1 MYEADYMGLLEEQA
15 DALSGDE
22 DFDGIA
28 ITGDDVEQA
37 AYSSVLGASGPSE
50 ALSVLARMNIPGNA
64 RLSPVSKARVA
75 ALSSGA
81 RAVIRVAEAQAARDA
96 LRPNSYCAFASPPL
110 ASVDVVPTP
119 SATITIQPGGGNGTW
134 KFLGF
139 YFPDDVQ
146 NAFVVTSLTIAGQ
159 QVIYGT
165 SSGTRGGGVSL
176 GVFGSRSPWNLNL
189 TPWMGRSFLNNQ
201 NIVFTVRNQLAAT
214 DYYNGAPFG
223 LVNTLQFTG
232 AVLTQV
238 DPCNVSLPGV
248 DAKLSRKQVMGATRN
263 ALSAF
268 SRPSYR

>member
-1 MYEADYMGLLEEQA
+1 MYEAEYMGLLEEQA

-64 RLSPVSKARVA
+64 RLSPASKARVA

-81 RAVIRVAEAQAARDA
+81 RAVIRVAEAQAARDS
-96 LRPNSYCAFASPPL
+96 LRPNSYCAFASGRMAAL
-110 ASVDVVPTP
+110 ATD
-119 SATITIQPGGGNGTW
+119 TITIQPGGGNGTW

-146 NAFVVTSLTIAGQ
+146 GQFVVTSLTIAGQ
-159 QVIYGT
+159 QVIYGS
-165 SSGTRGGGVSL
+165 SSGSGGGGVSL

-189 TPWMGRSFLNNQ
+189 TPWMGRTFLNNQ
-201 NIVFTVRNQLAAT
+201 NIVFTVRNQLSGT
-214 DYYNGAPFG
+214 DYYNGAAFG
-223 LVNTLQFTG
+223 ANTLQFTG

-268 SRPSYR
+268 SRSTYR

>member
-1 MYEADYMGLLEEQA
+1 MYEAEYMGLLEEQA

-28 ITGDDVEQA
+28 ITGDDVEEA
-37 AYSSVLGASGPSE
+37 AYSSVLGASSAPE
-50 ALSVLARMNIPGNA
+50 ALSILSRLNIPGNA
-64 RLSPVSKARVA
+64 RLSQASKARVA
-75 ALSSGA
+75 ALSTGA
-81 RAVIRVAEAQAARDA
+81 RAVIRVAEAQSARDA
-96 LRPNSYCAFASPPL
+96 LRPNSYCAFASG
-110 ASVDVVPTP
+110 AMAAGATD
-119 SATITIQPGGGNGTW
+119 TITIQPGGGNGTW

-146 NAFVVTSLTIAGQ
+146 NVFTVTSLTIAGQ

-165 SSGTRGGGVSL
+165 TTGGGGVSL

-189 TPWMGRSFLNNQ
+189 SPWMGRTFLNNQ
-201 NIVFTVRNQLAAT
+201 NIVISVRNAITAG
-214 DYYNGAPFG
+214 DYYNGGVFAG
-223 LVNTLQFTG
+223 SLQFTG

-248 DAKLSRKQVMGATRN
+248 DARLSRKQVVGATRN

-268 SRPSYR
+268 SRFPR

>member
-1 MYEADYMGLLEEQA
+1 MYEAEYMGLLEEQA

-28 ITGDDVEQA
+28 ITGDDVEDA
-37 AYSSVLGASGPSE
+37 AYSSVLGASSAPE
-50 ALSVLARMNIPGNA
+50 ALSILSRLNIPGNA
-64 RLSPVSKARVA
+64 RLSQASKARVA
-75 ALSSGA
+75 ALSTGA

-96 LRPNSYCAFASPPL
+96 LRPNSYCGFASGRL
-110 ASVDVVPTP
+110 VAQGTD
-119 SATITIQPGGGNGTW
+119 TITIQPGGGNGTW

-146 NAFVVTSLTIAGQ
+146 GQFVVTSLTIAGQ

-165 SSGTRGGGVSL
+165 STGTGGGGVSL

-189 TPWMGRSFLNNQ
+189 TPWMGRTFLNNQ
-201 NIVFTVRNQLAAT
+201 NIVVTVRNQLATT

-223 LVNTLQFTG
+223 GGSLQFVG

-248 DAKLSRKQVMGATRN
+248 DARLSRKQVVGAARN

-268 SRPSYR
+268 SRPVR

>member
-37 AYSSVLGASGPSE
+37 AYSSVLGASGPAE
-50 ALSVLARMNIPGNA
+50 ALSVLSRLNIPGNA
-64 RLSPVSKARVA
+64 RLSQSAKARVA
-75 ALSSGA
+75 ALSTGA
-81 RAVIRVAEAQAARDA
+81 RAVIRVAEAQAARDS
-96 LRPNSYCAFASPPL
+96 LRPNSYCAFASGRLGAL
-110 ASVDVVPTP
+110 ATD
-119 SATITIQPGGGNGTW
+119 TITIQPGGGNGTW

-146 NAFVVTSLTIAGQ
+146 GQFVVTSLTIAGQ

-165 SSGTRGGGVSL
+165 STGTNGGGVSL

-189 TPWMGRSFLNNQ
+189 TPWMGRTFMNNQ
-201 NIVFTVRNQLAAT
+201 NIVFTVRNQLSGT
-214 DYYNGAPFG
+214 DYYNGGQFN
-223 LVNTLQFTG
+223 LSTLQFTG

-248 DAKLSRKQVMGATRN
+248 DAKLSRKQVLGATRS
-263 ALSAF
+263 ALSAY
-268 SRPSYR
+268 SRLPR

>member
-28 ITGDDVEQA
+28 ITGDDVEEA
-37 AYSSVLGASGPSE
+37 AYSSVLGASSAPE
-50 ALSVLARMNIPGNA
+50 ALSILSRLNIPGNA
-64 RLSPVSKARVA
+64 RLSQASKARVA
-75 ALSSGA
+75 ALSTGA
-81 RAVIRVAEAQAARDA
+81 RAVIRVAEAQSARDA
-96 LRPNSYCAFASPPL
+96 LRPNSYCGFASGRL
-110 ASVDVVPTP
+110 VAQGTD
-119 SATITIQPGGGNGTW
+119 TITIQPGGGNGTW

-146 NAFVVTSLTIAGQ
+146 GQFVVTSLTIAGQ

-165 SSGTRGGGVSL
+165 STGTGGGGVSL

-189 TPWMGRSFLNNQ
+189 TPWMGRTFLNNQ
-201 NIVFTVRNQLAAT
+201 NIVVTVRNQLATT

-223 LVNTLQFTG
+223 AGSLQFVG

-248 DAKLSRKQVMGATRN
+248 DARLSRKQVVGATRN

-268 SRPSYR
+268 SRPVR

>member
-1 MYEADYMGLLEEQA
+1 MYEAEYMGLLEEQA

-64 RLSPVSKARVA
+64 RLSPASKARVA

-81 RAVIRVAEAQAARDA
+81 RAVIRVAEAQAARDS
-96 LRPNSYCAFASPPL
+96 LRPNSYCAFASGRLGAL
-110 ASVDVVPTP
+110 ATD
-119 SATITIQPGGGNGTW
+119 TITIQPGGGNGTW

-146 NAFVVTSLTIAGQ
+146 GQFVVTSLTIAGQ
-159 QVIYGT
+159 QVIYG
-165 SSGTRGGGVSL
+165 SSSVSGVSVGGVSL

-189 TPWMGRSFLNNQ
+189 TPWMGRTFMNNQ

-214 DYYNGAPFG
+214 DYYNGAAFG
-223 LVNTLQFTG
+223 ANTLQFTG

-268 SRPSYR
+268 SRSTYR

>member
-64 RLSPVSKARVA
+64 RLSPASKARVA

-81 RAVIRVAEAQAARDA
+81 RAVIRVAEAQSARDA
-96 LRPNSYCAFASPPL
+96 LRPNSYCAFACPPL
-110 ASVDVVPTP
+110 RQQEA
-119 SATITIQPGGGNGTW
+119 ATITIQPGGGNGTW

-146 NAFVVTSLTIAGQ
+146 GQFVVTSLTIAGQ

-165 SSGTRGGGVSL
+165 STGTNGGGVSL

-201 NIVFTVRNQLAAT
+201 NIVFTVRNQLSASN
-214 DYYNGAPFG
+214 YYNGAQFG
-223 LVNTLQFTG
+223 GANTLQFTG

>member
-28 ITGDDVEQA
+28 ITGDDVEEA
-37 AYSSVLGASGPSE
+37 AYSSVLGASSAPE
-50 ALSVLARMNIPGNA
+50 ALSILSRLNIPGNA
-64 RLSPVSKARVA
+64 RLSQASKARVA
-75 ALSSGA
+75 ALSTGA
-81 RAVIRVAEAQAARDA
+81 RAVIRVAEAQSARDA
-96 LRPNSYCAFASPPL
+96 LRPNSYCGFASGPL
-110 ASVDVVPTP
+110 LAQGTD
-119 SATITIQPGGGNGTW
+119 TITIQPGGGNGTW

-146 NAFVVTSLTIAGQ
+146 GQFVVTSLTIAGQ

-165 SSGTRGGGVSL
+165 STGTGGGGVSL

-189 TPWMGRSFLNNQ
+189 TPWMGRTFLNNQ
-201 NIVFTVRNQLAAT
+201 NIVVTVRNQLAAT

-223 LVNTLQFTG
+223 AGRLQFVG

-248 DAKLSRKQVMGATRN
+248 DARPSRKQVVGATRN

-268 SRPSYR
+268 SRPVR